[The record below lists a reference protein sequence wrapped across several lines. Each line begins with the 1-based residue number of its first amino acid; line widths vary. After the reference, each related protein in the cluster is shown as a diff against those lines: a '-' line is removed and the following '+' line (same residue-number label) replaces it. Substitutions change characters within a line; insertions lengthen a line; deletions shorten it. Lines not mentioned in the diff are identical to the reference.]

1 MNFNELEKI
10 MLAKGVGTLAEI
22 ARSLETTPQAVSNW
36 KSRNQVPHHIV
47 AKINNIENSKNV
59 INQLTKTS
67 NQLDS
72 ASISI
77 SDIFLKIAEQL
88 KVIVLVTIISI
99 FTVFTYVQFIQE
111 PKFVS
116 TATILLPETKAGS
129 LGGLAGLASQFGVN
143 VPSGMQADLSSP
155 SLFPELIKSRTFAE
169 KVLVKSFY
177 TNKFEE
183 ELSLLAILTHGKNK
197 PEFEKDTLI
206 TIALNSLRNILTFNR
221 SRSSTFSTV
230 SVTTSEPIF
239 SRELAMV
246 VLEELE
252 KLNRYYK
259 SQTVSEK
266 ITFIDNRINSVGGD
280 LEASEKKLKEF
291 NEKNRQ
297 ASSPSLQLEQ
307 DRLNREIEV
316 QKGVY
321 LSLKQQLELAK
332 IEEIQETSI
341 LQILDKPSTPLDPIN
356 KNLKLSVILAT
367 ILGLLLGI
375 LLALLRSYLN
385 YNKNMDERRKLRRIK
400 NFIRKKGK
408 DFIFD
413 QRVMLIMIVML
424 SMGLPLYLGYQSKNP
439 VFFGMYSMKLMIV
452 NIVYVLALFFAIIML
467 FASKKRSKM
476 IKLKD
481 KINEKQ

>member
-1 MNFNELEKI
+1 MNFTELEKI

-22 ARSLETTPQAVSNW
+22 ARALETTPQAVSNW
-36 KSRNQVPHHIV
+36 KGRDQVPHHVV
-47 AKINNIENSKNV
+47 AKINNAENSQNV
-59 INQLTKTS
+59 NQLIKS
-67 NQLDS
+67 NNQSDYG
-72 ASISI
+72 SIRI
-77 SDIFLKIAEQL
+77 SDIFLKMAEQL

-99 FTVFTYVQFIQE
+99 FTVFTYVQFIQV

-116 TATILLPETKAGS
+116 TATILLPETKGGN

-169 KVLVKSFY
+169 KILVKNFY
-177 TNKFEE
+177 TNRFEK
-183 ELSLLAILTHGKNK
+183 ELSLLAILTYGNNK
-197 PEFEKDTLI
+197 PEFEEDTLV
-206 TIALNSLRNILTFNR
+206 TIALNSLRKILTFNQ

-230 SVTTSEPIF
+230 SVSTSEPNF
-239 SRELAMV
+239 SRDLAVV
-246 VLEELE
+246 VLDELE

-266 ITFIDNRINSVGGD
+266 ITFIDNRINSVGSD
-280 LEASEKKLKEF
+280 LEASEIMLKEF

-297 ASSPSLQLEQ
+297 ATSPSLQLEQ

-341 LQILDKPSTPLDPIN
+341 LQILDKPTTPLYPIN
-356 KNLKLSVILAT
+356 KNLKLSVVLSAV
-367 ILGLLLGI
+367 LGLLLGI
-375 LLALLRSYLN
+375 LFALLRSYLN

-413 QRVMLIMIVML
+413 QRVMLTMVIML
-424 SMGLPLYLGYQSKNP
+424 TMGLPLYLGYQSKNP
-439 VFFGMYSMKLMIV
+439 VFFGRYSMKLMIV
-452 NIVYVLALFFAIIML
+452 NSAYVLALIFVIIMF

-476 IKLKD
+476 TKTKG
-481 KINEKQ
+481 

>member
-1 MNFNELEKI
+1 MNFTELEKI

-22 ARSLETTPQAVSNW
+22 ARALETTPQAVSNW
-36 KSRNQVPHHIV
+36 KGRDQVPHHVV
-47 AKINNIENSKNV
+47 AKINNAENSQNV
-59 INQLTKTS
+59 NQLIKS
-67 NQLDS
+67 NNQSDYG
-72 ASISI
+72 SIRI
-77 SDIFLKIAEQL
+77 SDIFLKMAEQL

-99 FTVFTYVQFIQE
+99 FTVFTYVQFIQV

-116 TATILLPETKAGS
+116 TATILLPETKGGN

-169 KVLVKSFY
+169 KILVKNFY
-177 TNKFEE
+177 TNRFEK
-183 ELSLLAILTHGKNK
+183 ELPLLAILTYGNNK
-197 PEFEKDTLI
+197 PEFEEDTLV
-206 TIALNSLRNILTFNR
+206 TIALNSLRKILTFNQ

-230 SVTTSEPIF
+230 SVSTSEPNF
-239 SRELAMV
+239 SRDLAVV
-246 VLEELE
+246 VLDELE

-266 ITFIDNRINSVGGD
+266 ITFIDNRINSVGSD
-280 LEASEKKLKEF
+280 LEASEIMLKEF

-297 ASSPSLQLEQ
+297 ATSPSLQLEQ

-341 LQILDKPSTPLDPIN
+341 LQILDKPTTPLYPIN
-356 KNLKLSVILAT
+356 KNLKLSVVLSAV
-367 ILGLLLGI
+367 LGLLLGI
-375 LLALLRSYLN
+375 LFALLRSYLN

-413 QRVMLIMIVML
+413 QRVMLTMVIML
-424 SMGLPLYLGYQSKNP
+424 TMGLPLYLGYQSKNP
-439 VFFGMYSMKLMIV
+439 VFFGRYSMKLMIV
-452 NIVYVLALFFAIIML
+452 NSAYVLALIFVIIMF

-476 IKLKD
+476 TKTKG
-481 KINEKQ
+481 

>member
-22 ARSLETTPQAVSNW
+22 ARALETTPQAVSNW
-36 KSRNQVPHHIV
+36 KGRDQVPHHIV
-47 AKINNIENSKNV
+47 AKINNAENSQNV
-59 INQLTKTS
+59 NQLIKS
-67 NQLDS
+67 NNQSDYG
-72 ASISI
+72 SIRI
-77 SDIFLKIAEQL
+77 SDIFLKMAEQL

-99 FTVFTYVQFIQE
+99 FTVFTYVQFIQV

-116 TATILLPETKAGS
+116 TATILLPETKGGN

-169 KVLVKSFY
+169 KILVKNFY
-177 TNKFEE
+177 TNRFEK
-183 ELSLLAILTHGKNK
+183 ELSLLAILTYGDNK
-197 PEFEKDTLI
+197 PKFEEDTLV
-206 TIALNSLRNILTFNR
+206 TIALNSLRNILTFNQ
-221 SRSSTFSTV
+221 SRSSSFSTV
-230 SVTTSEPIF
+230 SATTSEPIF
-239 SRELAMV
+239 SRELAAV
-246 VLEELE
+246 VLDELE

-266 ITFIDNRINSVGGD
+266 ISFIDNRINSVSGD
-280 LEASEKKLKEF
+280 LEASERSLKEF

-297 ASSPSLQLEQ
+297 ATSPSLQLEQ

-341 LQILDKPSTPLDPIN
+341 LQILDKPTTPLHPIN

-367 ILGLLLGI
+367 IFGLLMGI

-413 QRVMLIMIVML
+413 QRVMLMMIVML
-424 SMGLPLYLGYQSKNP
+424 SMGLPLYLGYQSKDP
-439 VFFGMYSMKLMIV
+439 VFFGRYSMKLMIV
-452 NIVYVLALFFAIIML
+452 NTVYLLALIFAVILFFV
-467 FASKKRSKM
+467 SKKRSKI
-476 IKLKD
+476 IKTKG
-481 KINEKQ
+481 

>member
-1 MNFNELEKI
+1 MNFTELEKI

-22 ARSLETTPQAVSNW
+22 ARALETTPQAVSNW
-36 KSRNQVPHHIV
+36 KGRDQVPHHVV
-47 AKINNIENSKNV
+47 AKINNAENSQNV
-59 INQLTKTS
+59 NQLIKS
-67 NQLDS
+67 NNQSDYG
-72 ASISI
+72 SIRI
-77 SDIFLKIAEQL
+77 SDIFLKMAEQL

-99 FTVFTYVQFIQE
+99 FTVFTYVQFIQV

-116 TATILLPETKAGS
+116 TATILLPETKGGN

-169 KVLVKSFY
+169 KILVKNFY
-177 TNKFEE
+177 TNRFEK
-183 ELSLLAILTHGKNK
+183 ELSLLAILTYGNNK
-197 PEFEKDTLI
+197 PEFEEDTLV
-206 TIALNSLRNILTFNR
+206 TIALNSLRKILTFNQ

-230 SVTTSEPIF
+230 SVSTSEPNF
-239 SRELAMV
+239 SRDLAVV
-246 VLEELE
+246 VLDELE

-266 ITFIDNRINSVGGD
+266 ITFIDNRINSVGSD
-280 LEASEKKLKEF
+280 LEASEIMLKEF

-297 ASSPSLQLEQ
+297 ATSPSLQLEQ

-341 LQILDKPSTPLDPIN
+341 LQILDKPTTPLYPIN
-356 KNLKLSVILAT
+356 KNLKLSVVLSAV
-367 ILGLLLGI
+367 LGLLLGI
-375 LLALLRSYLN
+375 LFALLRSYLN

-413 QRVMLIMIVML
+413 QRVMLTMVIML
-424 SMGLPLYLGYQSKNP
+424 TMGLPLYLGYQSKNP
-439 VFFGMYSMKLMIV
+439 VFFGRYSMKLMIV
-452 NIVYVLALFFAIIML
+452 NSAYVLALIFAIIMF

-476 IKLKD
+476 TKTKG
-481 KINEKQ
+481 